1 MRGLLTDT
9 RIGDPLAG
17 LIAAVALAVCTTAL
31 ATFALRER
39 LRTL

>member
-1 MRGLLTDT
+1 MLTDT
-9 RIGDPLAG
+9 TIGDPLTG
-17 LIAAVALAVCTTAL
+17 LIAAVSLAVCTTAL

>member
-1 MRGLLTDT
+1 MLTDT
-9 RIGDPLAG
+9 PIGDPLTG
-17 LIAAVALAVCTTAL
+17 LIAAVALAVATTAL